1 MDDIDALVQQLTP
14 EQRVRLVGEIDRL
27 LTDDPS
33 QDDLVWSLLQAYSV
47 FASTGYRD
55 AGLLLAAALAVAV
68 DRAGG
73 VSFARQ
79 CLAVFEAGRVFY
91 GDDAELL
98 ALIDQLLR
106 QEEGDGDATTSA
118 D

>member
-1 MDDIDALVQQLTP
+1 MDEIDALVQQLTP
-14 EQRVRLVGEIDRL
+14 DQRVRLVEEIDRL
-27 LTDDPS
+27 LADD
-33 QDDLVWSLLQAYSV
+33 QDDLVWSLLRAYRV

-68 DRAGG
+68 DRTLG

-79 CLAVFEAGRVFY
+79 CLAVFEAGRVFD

-106 QEEGDGDATTSA
+106 QEEGDGDATTST